1 MKDFSQTDPMPKSV
15 PARNIHGSKCN
26 SATTCGKKILCRPVS
41 ITGKRVL
48 AAPVP
53 NLVAFVM
60 PTLTLKPAH
69 KVVSA
74 YYENLAKF
82 AKLGIKHETAV
93 RSAFQELLE
102 HCARQFDWKLVPE
115 YAIKRKGQA
124 DAKADG
130 ALLDNYG
137 LNHGLW
143 EAKDSADDLDKE
155 IKHKFA
161 IGYPRQNILF
171 WQPDRAVL
179 YQNGERFYEADLT
192 KSDDLVHVL
201 TLFLE
206 FAPPAIAEWEKAVEE
221 FRDKVPQIGA
231 SLKTLIE
238 KERQTN
244 KKFIA
249 AFEDFCS
256 LCRGSL
262 NPNIS
267 VEAVEEMII
276 QHILTE
282 RIFRKIFDVAD
293 FIARNVIAQEIEKV
307 ITALNSRVFS
317 RDDFSKSLEHFYGA
331 IENAAATIT
340 DFHEKQ
346 TFLNTVYERFFQG
359 FCVKVADT
367 HGIVYTPQPLVN
379 FMVASVEKILTA
391 EFGKTL
397 ADKDVH
403 ILDPFTG
410 TGNFVVNIMRHI
422 PKSALPHKYASELHC
437 NEIMLLPYYVASM
450 NIEHAYLEATGQYE
464 SFEGICLVDTFQTAE
479 KEQIEL
485 SFFSEKN
492 SARVDRQKKSPIRVV
507 IANPPYNAGQA
518 DENDNNKNRKYPE
531 LDARVSN
538 TYAHDSQATLLRK
551 LSDPYVKA
559 IRYATD
565 RIGNNGIVCFVNN
578 NSFVADYSF
587 DGMRKHLARDF
598 DLIYVLDLGGNVR
611 KGQTGNGNV
620 FGIMV
625 GVSINLF
632 IKLPRKIK
640 SDERRD
646 GVIKY
651 FELADEQNRKEK
663 FDFLNTK
670 IDVGGIKWKTLKPDD
685 RHDWFPNPTD
695 AEFESFLPIGSKDA
709 KAGMSLPTVFRTY
722 SLGVSTN
729 RDSVVYD
736 FDAER
741 LEKRIEEFADNY
753 NAELHRWK
761 KKGRP
766 DDVDNFVNYE
776 KIKWSRNLK
785 RWFRREEELAFK
797 KSSAR
802 ETLYRPF
809 TKVYLYHAHK
819 FVDELGRTDEY
830 FPTVK
835 TERQNRVISLS
846 DVGLRAPF
854 SCIVTDKITDLHL
867 CASTDGFQC
876 FPLLTYSEDGKHKQ
890 DNVTLKARTLF
901 EIFYD
906 DDTITQADIF
916 HYVYAVL
923 HHPIYRTRF
932 AENLKRDLPRIPFVG
947 VAAGEKNAGFFPLAA
962 VEKMQGDVRPDH
974 NPKAS
979 AKLFHAFAAAG
990 QQLADLHVN
999 YESAKEFKLKRIENE
1014 EVKLDWRVE
1023 AMKLTKDKSAIVYN
1037 DFLTLAGI
1045 PPEVFAYK
1053 LGNRSAL
1060 EWVIDQ
1066 YRVTRDEKG
1075 NIASDPNRMDDE
1087 QYIVRLIGQVVTV
1100 SLETLKLI
1108 ASLPPITIT
1117 D

>member
-1 MKDFSQTDPMPKSV
+1 MLQLTAAILSQSV
-15 PARNIHGSKCN
+15 RE
-26 SATTCGKKILCRPVS
+26 SAGLILPQPVAELHFMS
-41 ITGKRVL
+41 ACFNRGKRVL
-48 AAPVP
+48 AAPVQI
-53 NLVAFVM
+53 LVAFVM

-74 YYENLAKF
+74 YYDNLAKF

-115 YAIKRKGQA
+115 YRIKRKGQA
-124 DAKADG
+124 DASADG

-143 EAKDSADDLDKE
+143 EAKDSADDLEKE
-155 IKHKFA
+155 IKHKFS
-161 IGYPRQNILF
+161 IGYPKQNILF

-179 YQNGERFYEADLT
+179 YQNGEIHFEADL
-192 KSDDLVHVL
+192 KNADDLVKIL

-282 RIFRKIFDVAD
+282 RIFRKIFAYAD

-331 IENAAATIT
+331 IENAAATIS
-340 DFHEKQ
+340 DFTEKQ

-379 FMVASVEKILTA
+379 FMVASAEQILKK
-391 EFGKTL
+391 EFGKSL

-410 TGNFVVNIMRHI
+410 TGNFIVNIMRHI

-450 NIEHAYLEATGQYE
+450 NIEHAYVEATGKYE
-464 SFEGICLVDTFQTAE
+464 PFDGIVLVDTFRTLEPPQTEFAF
-479 KEQIEL
+479 L
-485 SFFSEKN
+485 SEKN
-492 SARVDRQKKSPIRVV
+492 SARVERQKRTPIRVV
-507 IANPPYNAGQA
+507 IANPPYNAWQT
-518 DENDNNKNRKYPE
+518 DENENNRNQKYNVIDRRVKETYSEDSNAQNKN
-531 LDARVSN
+531 S
-538 TYAHDSQATLLRK
+538 

-559 IRYATD
+559 FRYASD
-565 RIGNNGIVCFVNN
+565 KIADCGVIAYVSNGAFVD
-578 NSFVADYSF
+578 SLSC
-587 DGMRKHLARDF
+587 DGMRKNLAQEF

-611 KGQTGNGNV
+611 KNPKLSGTTHNV
-620 FGIMV
+620 FGIQV
-625 GVSINLF
+625 GVCITLLV
-632 IKLPRKIK
+632 KLPGK
-640 SDERRD
+640 
-646 GVIKY
+646 
-651 FELADEQNRKEK
+651 
-663 FDFLNTK
+663 
-670 IDVGGIKWKTLKPDD
+670 
-685 RHDWFPNPTD
+685 
-695 AEFESFLPIGSKDA
+695 SKDA
-709 KAGMSLPTVFRTY
+709 KRSAKIYYHAVPVDWRKEKKYEFLEIKQSVD
-722 SLGVSTN
+722 GVKWQKLQPDKKQN
-729 RDSVVYD
+729 WLDMGLR
-736 FDAER
+736 
-741 LEKRIEEFADNY
+741 EEFDDFMPIAAHDVKPGAAIQPIFREFSNGVKTHRDAFAINFSRERVAKNMEAMIDAY
-753 NAELHRWK
+753 NGQVDAYHRLK
-761 KKGRP
+761 KKPAQIEDFLDYKSGKIAWSELLKNSLVRGIK
-766 DDVDNFVNYE
+766 VDFNEAN
-776 KIKWSRNLK
+776 I
-785 RWFRREEELAFK
+785 RR
-797 KSSAR
+797 SN
-802 ETLYRPF
+802 YRPF
-809 TKVYLYHAHK
+809 ISTWLYFDSVMNERRYGFPDIFPKHDSKNSVIWLKVGSDWPMFAL
-819 FVDELGRTDEY
+819 
-830 FPTVK
+830 
-835 TERQNRVISLS
+835 LS
-846 DVGLRAPF
+846 DRI
-854 SCIVTDKITDLHL
+854 CDLMPQGG
-867 CASTDGFQC
+867 SQC
-876 FPLLTYSEDGKHKQ
+876 FPLYHYVEDKNKKKFERR
-890 DNVTLKARTLF
+890 DNVTPKAHTLF
-901 EIFYD
+901 QIFYD

-916 HYVYAVL
+916 HYVYAML

-947 VAAGEKNAGFFPLAA
+947 VAADEKNAGFFPLAA
-962 VEKMQGDVRPDH
+962 VEKMQGDAQPGH

-990 QQLADLHVN
+990 KQLADLHVN
-999 YESAKEFKLKRIENE
+999 YESAKEFKLQRIENK

-1045 PPEVFAYK
+1045 PPEVFDYK

-1060 EWVIDQ
+1060 DWVIDQ

-1100 SLETLKLI
+1100 SLETMKI
-1108 ASLPPITIT
+1108 VKSLPELKSK
-1117 D
+1117 

>member
-1 MKDFSQTDPMPKSV
+1 
-15 PARNIHGSKCN
+15 
-26 SATTCGKKILCRPVS
+26 
-41 ITGKRVL
+41 
-48 AAPVP
+48 
-53 NLVAFVM
+53 M

-74 YYENLAKF
+74 YYDNLAKF
-82 AKLGIKHETAV
+82 EKLGIKHETAV

-102 HCARQFDWKLVPE
+102 ICARQFDWKLVPE
-115 YAIKRKGQA
+115 YPIKRKGLTA
-124 DAKADG
+124 LKADG
-130 ALLDNYG
+130 ALLDIYG
-137 LNHGLW
+137 LSHGLW
-143 EAKDSADDLDKE
+143 EAKDIDDDLEKE
-155 IKHKFA
+155 IKAKFA
-161 IGYPRQNILF
+161 LGYPKENILF
-171 WQPDRAVL
+171 WQPARAVL
-179 YQNGERFYEADLT
+179 YQNGQRFYEADLT
-192 KSDDLVHVL
+192 KPDDLVHIL
-201 TLFLE
+201 ALFLE

-221 FRDKVPQIGA
+221 FKDKVPQIAA
-231 SLKTLIE
+231 SLKKLIE

-244 KKFIA
+244 PKFIS
-249 AFEDFCS
+249 AFDDFLS

-267 VEAVEEMII
+267 LEAVENMLI
-276 QHILTE
+276 QHLLTE
-282 RIFRKIFDVAD
+282 RIFRKIFDLAD
-293 FIARNVIAQEIEKV
+293 FTQRNVIAQEIEKV
-307 ITALNSRVFS
+307 ISVLTSKSFS
-317 RDDFSKSLEHFYGA
+317 RDDFVKSLKHFYVA
-331 IENAAATIT
+331 IENAAGTIS

-359 FCVKVADT
+359 YSEKEADT
-367 HGIVYTPQPLVN
+367 MGIVYTPQPLVN
-379 FMVASVEKILTA
+379 FMIASVEQVLKK
-391 EFGKTL
+391 EFGKSL
-397 ADKDVH
+397 ADRDVH
-403 ILDPFTG
+403 IIDPFTG
-410 TGNFVVNIMRHI
+410 TGNFIVNIMRHMAESH
-422 PKSALPHKYASELHC
+422 KSALPHKYAAELHC

-450 NIEHAYLEATGQYE
+450 NIEHAYYEATGKNE
-464 SFEGICLVDTFQTAE
+464 AFEGICLVDTFQTAE
-479 KEQIEL
+479 KEQTEL

-492 SARVDRQKKSPIRVV
+492 TERVDRQKKAPIRVV
-507 IANPPYNAGQA
+507 IANPPYNAGQMN
-518 DENDNNKNRKYPE
+518 ENDNNKNRKYPE

-565 RIGNNGIVCFVNN
+565 RIGDNGIVCFVNN

-598 DLIYVLDLGGNVR
+598 DLVYVLDLGGNVR
-611 KGQTGNGNV
+611 KGQNGNGNV

-640 SDERRD
+640 SDERRN

-651 FELADEQNRKEK
+651 FELADELNRKEK
-663 FDFLNTK
+663 FDFLDTK
-670 IDVGGIKWKTLKPDD
+670 TDVDGIKWKTLKPDD

-695 AEFESFLPIGSKDA
+695 DEFESFLPIGSKDA
-709 KAGMSLPTVFRTY
+709 KAGVSVPTVFRTY

-736 FDAER
+736 FDVAR
-741 LEKRIEEFADNY
+741 LEKRIEQFADNY

-761 KKGRP
+761 KKGKP

-785 RWFRREEELAFK
+785 RWFRREEELVFK
-797 KSSAR
+797 KSFAR

-809 TKVYLYHAHK
+809 TKAYLYHAHK

-835 TERQNRVISLS
+835 TEKQNRVICLS

-890 DNVTLKARTLF
+890 DNVTPKARTLF
-901 EIFYD
+901 QIFYD

-923 HHPIYRTRF
+923 HHPAYRTRF
-932 AENLKRDLPRIPFVG
+932 AENLKRDLPRVPFVG

-962 VEKMQGDVRPDH
+962 VEKMQGDAKPDH

-979 AKLFHAFAAAG
+979 AKLFHVFAAAG
-990 QQLADLHVN
+990 EQLADLHVN
-999 YESAKEFKLKRIENE
+999 YESQKEFKLHRIENKE
-1014 EVKLDWRVE
+1014 AKLDWRVE
-1023 AMKLTKDKSAIVYN
+1023 AMKLTKDKSAIIYN
-1037 DFLTLAGI
+1037 DFLTLTGI
-1045 PPEVFAYK
+1045 QPEVFDYK

-1060 EWVIDQ
+1060 EWIVDQ
-1066 YRVTRDEKG
+1066 YRIAKDDHG
-1075 NIASDPNRMDDE
+1075 NNASDPNRMDDE

-1100 SLETLKLI
+1100 SMETVKI
-1108 ASLPPITIT
+1108 VKSLPELKSN
-1117 D
+1117 